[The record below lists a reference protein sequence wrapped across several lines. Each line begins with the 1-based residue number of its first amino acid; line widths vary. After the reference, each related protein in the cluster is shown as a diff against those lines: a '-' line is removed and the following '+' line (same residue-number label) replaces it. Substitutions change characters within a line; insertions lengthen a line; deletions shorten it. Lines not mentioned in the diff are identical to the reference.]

1 MKIDA
6 DRQHTNSDIING
18 LSTNSPLS
26 AGRLVKGVGGG
37 GGEWT
42 LVWGILGKSQERW
55 KGKSKYADGK
65 GERGLNV

>member
-18 LSTNSPLS
+18 LSTHSSLS
-26 AGRLVKGVGGG
+26 AGRLVKGAGGG

-42 LVWGILGKSQERW
+42 LVWGILGKSQER
-55 KGKSKYADGK
+55 
-65 GERGLNV
+65 